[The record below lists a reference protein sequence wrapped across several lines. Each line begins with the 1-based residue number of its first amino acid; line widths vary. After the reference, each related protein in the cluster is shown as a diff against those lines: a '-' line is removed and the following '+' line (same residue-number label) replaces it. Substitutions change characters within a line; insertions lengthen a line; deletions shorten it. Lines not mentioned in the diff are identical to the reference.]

1 MGCAFINH
9 KSQIKINEV
18 DINGEKT
25 NPHKSDLNITNIVQV
40 KSNGI
45 VIIDNE
51 KKVEKIKTKTKN
63 NKSKTKVNIKNI
75 SKKNKSANNL
85 EFKFSGPIITLLRN
99 KVDNHQRKKL

>member
-1 MGCAFINH
+1 MGCAFINN

-18 DINGEKT
+18 DINGEKA
-25 NPHKSDLNITNIVQV
+25 NPHKSDLNVTSIDQV
-40 KSNGI
+40 KSDDI

-51 KKVEKIKTKTKN
+51 KKVKKTKTKTKT
-63 NKSKTKVNIKNI
+63 NKSKTKLNRKNV
-75 SKKNKSANNL
+75 SEKNKSANNL